1 MRSVPGSPDLK
12 KRWKRTGRQMRFS
25 MLLNNGSKTPPPS
38 FARLN
43 SSTAM
48 VTEISTDSREKTF
61 KPREKRH
68 EVRETSS
75 LSRQSYWLDALVIT
89 QGYRRHARCVIAVDH
104 CIFSLDQSVG
114 VNVVVSHQNAVAE
127 KHSVAK
133 DHT

>member
-12 KRWKRTGRQMRFS
+12 KRWKRTGWQVRFS

-43 SSTAM
+43 SLTAM
-48 VTEISTDSREKTF
+48 VTEISIDFREKTF

-75 LSRQSYWLDALVIT
+75 LTRQTYWLDGLMII
-89 QGYRRHARCVIAVDH
+89 QWYRRHARGVIAVDH
-104 CIFSLDQSVG
+104 CIFCLDQSVG
-114 VNVVVSHQNAVAE
+114 VNFVVSH
-127 KHSVAK
+127 
-133 DHT
+133 